1 MPTTTNNPS
10 GATQAWRLVVKGY
23 EEALKVDGLPEN
35 QRESLERQLEAARE
49 ILGLE
54 PAWVRFED
62 ERPRPKWYEAY
73 ETVKA
78 GSDQVVTGA
87 SARSEQSEAQAPKS
101 VATAKKGASAG

>member
-10 GATQAWRLVVKGY
+10 AATQAWRLVVKGY

-73 ETVKA
+73 EAVKA
-78 GSDQVVTGA
+78 GSDQVITGA
-87 SARSEQSEAQAPKS
+87 SARSEPEAQAPKS
-101 VATAKKGASAG
+101 AATAAKGASAG

>member
-1 MPTTTNNPS
+1 MPTTTNNPN

-35 QRESLERQLEAARE
+35 QRESLERQLQATRE

-54 PAWVRFED
+54 PVWVRFED

-78 GSDQVVTGA
+78 GSDQVITGG
-87 SARSEQSEAQAPKS
+87 SPRSERSEAQAPKS
-101 VATAKKGASAG
+101 DTAAQRAGSG

>member
-23 EEALKVDGLPEN
+23 EEALKVGGLPEH
-35 QRESLERQLEAARE
+35 QRESLERQLQATRE

-62 ERPRPKWYEAY
+62 ERPRPNWYEAY

-78 GSDQVVTGA
+78 GSDQIITGG
-87 SARSEQSEAQAPKS
+87 SARCEQSEAQAPKS
-101 VATAKKGASAG
+101 VDPAAKRASAR

>member
-1 MPTTTNNPS
+1 MPTTTDSPG

-35 QRESLERQLEAARE
+35 QRESLERQLQTARE

-54 PAWVRFED
+54 PWTQSED
-62 ERPRPKWYEAY
+62 ECPRPKWFEVY

-78 GSDQVVTGA
+78 GSDKVITGG
-87 SARSEQSEAQAPKS
+87 SARRAQSEAQAKRR
-101 VATAKKGASAG
+101 AEARRR